1 MSNGYKM
8 RFAQE
13 EEVKALCVKKIRSQ
27 YRDIYEQILKI
38 EKGSCLVVEFDDA
51 KKARSVGGSIRT
63 RISKDKRTGGAYSEF
78 YVTGCR
84 EVLII
89 GKGV

>member
-13 EEVKALCVKKIRSQ
+13 EEAKAFYVKKNRSQ
-27 YRDIYEQILKI
+27 YRDIYEKILEI

-51 KKARSVGGSIRT
+51 KKAKRACGAIRT
-63 RISKDKRTGGAYSEF
+63 RFSKDKRTDGTYSEF
-78 YVTGCR
+78 YVTGCH
-84 EVLII
+84 EVLIV